1 MVLKIPILESTSIKK
16 ILTVFLRSLHWCCNR
31 VGFMAY
37 WLLSWV
43 LLWPFP
49 CARRSW
55 SKTPGT
61 TSCCCWT
68 TPNLHR
74 RWVFGRCWS
83 RDCPWSWACAC
94 RHYYPSRHK
103 CAWATLE
110 DWAGFEG
117 KIAGKNDH
125 GSTIQ
130 IITWF
135 MWNWFWLQNLVWFL
149 HPLGSDDYCIQF
161 YSNVIPFEEQWCF
174 CFFQVFQCWVSLV
187 TMINMISAPKLDH
200 FLMLP
205 LGDWPVRCYLD
216 AACIHLGQGE
226 LFERGIYSIAGSF
239 SVAEEMRVLYSETP
253 GTDWW
258 AD

>member
-74 RWVFGRCWS
+74 RWVFGWCWS

-130 IITWF
+130 IITC
-135 MWNWFWLQNLVWFL
+135 
-149 HPLGSDDYCIQF
+149 GSCGIDFGCKTLFGFCI
-161 YSNVIPFEEQWCF
+161 
-174 CFFQVFQCWVSLV
+174 L
-187 TMINMISAPKLDH
+187 
-200 FLMLP
+200 
-205 LGDWPVRCYLD
+205 
-216 AACIHLGQGE
+216 
-226 LFERGIYSIAGSF
+226 
-239 SVAEEMRVLYSETP
+239 
-253 GTDWW
+253 
-258 AD
+258 

>member
-1 MVLKIPILESTSIKK
+1 MLQSGWLHGLLASFLGTAVTLSLRATELIEDPWHNVLLLLDNTQFASPLSFWTVLISGLSMVLGLCLSSLLPFKTQMCLGNSWRLGWIWRKNCRKK
-16 ILTVFLRSLHWCCNR
+16 
-31 VGFMAY
+31 
-37 WLLSWV
+37 WLWFYH
-43 LLWPFP
+43 PDY
-49 CARRSW
+49 
-55 SKTPGT
+55 
-61 TSCCCWT
+61 
-68 TPNLHR
+68 HM
-74 RWVFGRCWS
+74 
-83 RDCPWSWACAC
+83 
-94 RHYYPSRHK
+94 
-103 CAWATLE
+103 
-110 DWAGFEG
+110 
-117 KIAGKNDH
+117 
-125 GSTIQ
+125 
-130 IITWF
+130 WF